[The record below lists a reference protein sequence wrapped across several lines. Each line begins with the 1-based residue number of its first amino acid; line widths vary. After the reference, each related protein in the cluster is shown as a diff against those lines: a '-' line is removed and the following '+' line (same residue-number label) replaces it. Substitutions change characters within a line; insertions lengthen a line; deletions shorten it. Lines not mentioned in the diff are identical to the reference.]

1 MQAPASQTVFVLILT
16 ILTLLSVLWV
26 AMLLARRARATKVK
40 TLADRTGFMQ
50 RSPKCPGCQLYMLH
64 GFTYAPRG
72 LFWREI
78 EEKARG
84 LFAPVGKSIENTKA
98 KTAVQ
103 GEQMQMSAHLFN
115 SCLLL
120 SSGIDRRKAHNL
132 NDCARTRSADFAK
145 IRPPARPFHSPPT

>member
-1 MQAPASQTVFVLILT
+1 MRAPASQTVFVLIST

-26 AMLLARRARATKVK
+26 AMLLARRARAAKVE
-40 TLADRTGFMQ
+40 TLPDRTGFMQ
-50 RSPKCPGCQLYMLH
+50 RSPKCPGCQLYMLD
-64 GFTYAPRG
+64 GFAYAPRG

-78 EEKARG
+78 EEKVG
-84 LFAPVGKSIENTKA
+84 SLFAPVGKSIENTKA

-103 GEQMQMSAHLFN
+103 GEQMSAHLFN

-120 SSGIDRRKAHNL
+120 SPGIDRRKAHNL

-145 IRPPARPFHSPPT
+145 IRPPARPFHGPPS